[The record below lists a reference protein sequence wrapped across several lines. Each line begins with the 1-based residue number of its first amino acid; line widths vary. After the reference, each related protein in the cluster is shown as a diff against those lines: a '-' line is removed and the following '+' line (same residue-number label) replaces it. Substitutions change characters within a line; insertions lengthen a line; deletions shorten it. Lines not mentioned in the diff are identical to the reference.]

1 MSTPNESREERSSNV
16 EYVPFGVSELDSN
29 HVGIPTGSSVML
41 AGAPDAGSSAFTYTS
56 LARLMLAKHE
66 PEHVPDTL
74 SGRHE
79 HIPES
84 VTYLTLMHDREHI
97 YSELEAVLD
106 DVQFDVLTEHLTVTD
121 YAQRYLDMLPVPAAL
136 FDERRSTDEVVAPDP
151 SGEPAATPDEAT
163 FRELLDDVS
172 SRLAEAR
179 DDIVVLDSFADLRR
193 AQSFG
198 LESGRATAFLAGLRE
213 AASNWGN
220 LVYLLYERR
229 AGQVRSEAAVQ
240 GLCHGYLYFYSN
252 DKGFKTYRTMRV
264 GSFGGALDS
273 EQQITF
279 DSRIGDDGFRA
290 KATKKISP
298 SRF

>member
-1 MSTPNESREERSSNV
+1 MSLADEPREVSSAI
-16 EYVPFGVSELDSN
+16 EYIPFGVSELDSN
-29 HVGIPTGSSVML
+29 HRGIPTGSSVML

-66 PEHVPDTL
+66 PEHVPDRL
-74 SGRHE
+74 SRRRE

-84 VTYLTLMHDREHI
+84 VTYLTLLHDREHI

-106 DVQFDVLTEHLTVTD
+106 DAQFETLTEHLTVAD
-121 YAQRYLDMLPVPAAL
+121 YSQRYLDMLPVPPAL
-136 FDERRSTDEVVAPDP
+136 FDERRSADEIVAPDP
-151 SGEPAATPDEAT
+151 SGEPDAAPDEET
-163 FRELLDDVS
+163 FRELLDDIS
-172 SRLAEAR
+172 GRLVEAR

-220 LVYLLYERR
+220 LVYVTYERR

-252 DKGFKTYRTMRV
+252 DKGVETYRTMRV

-273 EQQITF
+273 QQQVTF
-279 DSRIGDDGFRA
+279 DSRIGEHGFRA